1 MKKRWVFITLL
12 VGALA
17 LGITGGAVLA
27 QGTGTSGATTPPLQ
41 TFAARVAAILG
52 IDQAKVQDAMK
63 QAATAMQNDAL
74 QQRLDKM
81 VQSGRL
87 TQAQADQIKQWYQSR
102 PDVLGP
108 VGPMGGRGFHRGMM
122 RGGFGGFGM
131 GSEHGAP
138 PASNPPT
145 GTSSNTSF

>member
-12 VGALA
+12 VGALV

-27 QGTGTSGATTPPLQ
+27 QGTGTSGSTPLKS
-41 TFAARVAAILG
+41 FSARVAAILG
-52 IDQAKVQDAMK
+52 LDEAKVQSAMK
-63 QAATAMQNDAL
+63 QAATEMQNDAL
-74 QQRLDKM
+74 QQRLDSM
-81 VQSGRL
+81 VQSGKL

-108 VGPMGGRGFHRGMM
+108 VGPFGGGGHHGMM

-131 GSEHGAP
+131 GFDHMAP
-138 PASNPPT
+138 PAST
-145 GTSSNTSF
+145 QGTSTNTSF